1 MISYKE
7 VVTGK
12 CLKINVNRKQVIEKR
27 FDWKRNNRDYTRM
40 ANS

>member
-12 CLKINVNRKQVIEKR
+12 CLKINVYRKQVIEKH

-40 ANS
+40 A